1 MHWYSVYSV
10 HLWRRKRTADN
21 ADDWNTLLL
30 CSVPLFWYPQA
41 TPHYLPALAPALLYC
56 KNNMWF
62 QCESGA
68 VGVFFWAVDCAL
80 NIWENSRGK
89 GLVLTSSSQS
99 STVLPGTT
107 DNYRLCH
114 TVTWPLVQCTCQ
126 RWWRASSCQEPGSP
140 IQDGVMV
147 DITGDWQILY
157 PMDGQ
162 DWDLQTVLK
171 GVVFS
176 VLLRTANSQLHTLH
190 VNSRCVMLLYLPL
203 RFVVG

>member
-1 MHWYSVYSV
+1 MRSMRTVYTRWSGPRQTHGSLPHSATMADWSSTGSPVHSNTISCSRQTTHW
-10 HLWRRKRTADN
+10 
-21 ADDWNTLLL
+21 ADDWTHHRVTEKRARKEERWGGEPTVSDTRQGSHTRQTLH
-30 CSVPLFWYPQA
+30 
-41 TPHYLPALAPALLYC
+41 T
-56 KNNMWF
+56 K
-62 QCESGA
+62 
-68 VGVFFWAVDCAL
+68 
-80 NIWENSRGK
+80 
-89 GLVLTSSSQS
+89 
-99 STVLPGTT
+99 PGTT

-162 DWDLQTVLK
+162 GWDLQTVLK